1 MTSLRT
7 ILRAASTCALLYGPA
22 AHASLTII
30 GNTAPGNRVI
40 DIEISGQL
48 VAQRLGY
55 LEFREIELPPGTVQV
70 RMLDTFTGTA
80 LAQADYI
87 VTANPAG
94 WLSLAGE
101 GSLRPHTIVRGSLL
115 SPLDDAGG
123 NLGVVNATGDS
134 IDYSRRCESS
144 DGFSGSTGGGA
155 TLFGTVGYSLGNLL
169 DCRVDAS
176 ARTSLGDVTALPAL
190 QLRFQPGELVFLAR
204 VGNATT
210 SYPAQW
216 IEVRHGTVSPVT
228 LAAEQDLLRVMKSVH
243 FWYDSGRFS
252 QGVTLYEVS
261 RTQAVNGLWMTY
273 AADGRPQWMY
283 LDGGVVDPSGRRE
296 VVVSDYRLDA
306 DGRRV
311 GATVGRGVLTYLDCN
326 TAEFQ
331 VRFADNS
338 TRAAQFRRSIPVT
351 SCVALP

>member
-1 MTSLRT
+1 MTALRT
-7 ILRAASTCALLYGPA
+7 FLRAASSCALLCCSA

-30 GNTAPGNRVI
+30 GNTAPANRVI
-40 DIEISGQL
+40 DIEIDGRL

-55 LEFREIELPPGTVQV
+55 LEFREIDLPPGNVQV

-80 LAQADYI
+80 LAQIDYL
-87 VTANPAG
+87 VTASPAG
-94 WLSLAGE
+94 WISLAGE
-101 GSLRPHTIVRGSLL
+101 GSLRPHPIVRGSLL
-115 SPLDDAGG
+115 GPLNSDGG
-123 NLGVVNATGDS
+123 NLGVVNAAADVL
-134 IDYSRRCESS
+134 DYAKRCESA
-144 DGFSGSTGGGA
+144 DGFDGSTGSGA
-155 TLFGTVGYSLGNLL
+155 TLFGTVGYSLGDLRE
-169 DCRVDAS
+169 CRLDAS
-176 ARTSLGDVTALPAL
+176 ARTLLDAAIALPAL

-204 VGNATT
+204 VGNGTAA
-210 SYPAQW
+210 YPSQW
-216 IEVRHGTVSPVT
+216 VEVRHGIVSPVS

-273 AADGRPQWMY
+273 AADGRPQWLY

-296 VVVSDYRLDA
+296 VVVSDYRIDA

-326 TAEFQ
+326 AAEFQ

-338 TRAAQFRRSIPVT
+338 TRAAQFRRSIPVA